1 MASNILRVIP
11 LGGLGEIGKNM
22 MVLELDN
29 DMIVVDAGVMFPE
42 EDMLGI
48 DLVIPDISYILD
60 RSHKLRSFIIT
71 HGHEDHTGALP
82 YVLKQIKAPVY
93 CSRLARGLI
102 EVKLKEHKLAGQ
114 AEVRTVGAGERV
126 RFGEFQVE
134 FIQVAHSIPD
144 SFALAI
150 STPVGTVIHTG
161 DFKLDY
167 TPVMGQ
173 ATDLARLARLGN
185 EGVLLLLSDSTYA
198 EISGYTQSEQAVGDA
213 LDRIIAKA
221 PGRVIIATFAS
232 LISRIQQVIDAAA
245 RYDRRVFVIGRSM
258 VDNVQM
264 ALEHGYLKAPEG
276 VLGTLDDLR
285 RTPDEKTV
293 VVSTGSQG
301 EPTSALVR
309 MANNDH
315 RNINIVEGDTVILS
329 STPIPGNEMLVN
341 RTIDNL
347 CRLGANV
354 LHGRIADVHVRGHA
368 ASEELKLILDLVK
381 PRFFV
386 PVHGEYRHMLAHAK
400 LAQIMNV
407 QDDNIFVME
416 DGDVLELD
424 GADGSIVERVPASHV
439 YVDGLAVGVDQVVL
453 RDRRHL
459 STDGIVVVIMAVDKQ
474 TGQVI
479 GRPDIVTR
487 GFPEVEGV
495 EDVLESTRDVAVNA
509 LSGAAHVA
517 EWSDTNT
524 KVKDAVAQHLYDK
537 IRRRPMILPMT
548 LEV

>member
-1 MASNILRVIP
+1 MPSNKLRVVP

-22 MVLELDN
+22 MVLELDD

-48 DLVIPDISYILD
+48 DLVIPDVSYILD
-60 RSHKLRSFIIT
+60 RRDKLRAFVIT

-93 CSRLARGLI
+93 SSRLTRGLI

-114 AEVRTVGAGERV
+114 VEVRSVAAGERV

-134 FIQVAHSIPD
+134 FVQVAHSIPD
-144 SFALAI
+144 SFGLAI
-150 STPVGTVIHTG
+150 HTPVGTVFHTG

-198 EISGYTQSEQAVGDA
+198 EISGYTPSEQAVGEA
-213 LDRIIAKA
+213 LDHFISNA

-264 ALEHGYLKAPEG
+264 ALEQGYLRAPEG

-285 RTPDEKTV
+285 RTPPEKTV

-315 RNINIVEGDTVILS
+315 RNINIVPGDTVILS

-347 CRLGANV
+347 CRLGAEV
-354 LHGRIADVHVRGHA
+354 LHGRMANVHVRGHA
-368 ASEELKLILDLVK
+368 SQEELKLVFTLLK
-381 PRFFV
+381 PSFFV
-386 PVHGEYRHMLAHAK
+386 PVHGEYRHMLAHAR
-400 LAQIMNV
+400 LAQTMRVPEN
-407 QDDNIFVME
+407 NIFVLE

-424 GADGSIVERVPASHV
+424 GTTASVVDKVPASHV

-453 RDRRHL
+453 RDRQHL
-459 STDGIVVVIMAVDKQ
+459 ATDGIVVVIMAVDKQ

-487 GFPEVEGV
+487 GFPEADDLDEIL
-495 EDVLESTRDVAVNA
+495 DRTREVAAEAVT
-509 LSGAAHVA
+509 GADHVA
-517 EWSDTNT
+517 EWSDVNT
-524 KVKDAVAQHLYDK
+524 KVKDAVAQHLYDRM
-537 IRRRPMILPMT
+537 RRRPMILPMT